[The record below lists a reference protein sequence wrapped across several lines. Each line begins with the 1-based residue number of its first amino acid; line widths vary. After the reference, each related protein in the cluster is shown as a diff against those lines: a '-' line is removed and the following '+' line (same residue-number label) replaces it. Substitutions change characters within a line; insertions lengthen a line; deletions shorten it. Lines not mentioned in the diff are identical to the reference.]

1 MAAIPLKREIEYPE
15 TDDRPMAESDLHRDV
30 MLDLIHALRSRYAG
44 EPKVY
49 VAGNLLLYYVE
60 GNPRASIAPDVFM
73 VRGVPKGRRRTYLLW
88 KEGRA
93 PSFVIEVTSES
104 TCAEDLGKKK
114 DCYERLGVEEYFLFD
129 PAGEYL
135 RPRLQGYRLAAGRY
149 QSLAEGADG
158 SLSSRTTGLV
168 LRPEGTN
175 LRLVD
180 AATGERLLWV
190 EEETAA
196 RRAAEERAQTLEKEL
211 EQLRRETGRA

>member
-1 MAAIPLKREIEYPE
+1 MAAIPLKHEIDYPE
-15 TDDRPMAESDLHRDV
+15 SDGRPMAESDLHRDV

-44 EPKVY
+44 EPEVY

-60 GNPRASIAPDVFM
+60 GNPRASIAPDLFL
-73 VRGVPKGRRRTYLLW
+73 VRGVPKRRRRSYLLW

-104 TCAEDLGKKK
+104 TRDEDLGRKK
-114 DCYERLGVEEYFLFD
+114 DCYELLGVEEYFLFD
-129 PAGEYL
+129 PASEYL
-135 RPRLQGYRLAAGRY
+135 RPRLQGYRLAGGRY
-149 QSLAEGADG
+149 QRLAEGADG
-158 SLSSRTTGLV
+158 SLSSRTTGLL
-168 LRPEGTN
+168 LRSEGTN

-196 RRAAEERAQTLEKEL
+196 RQAAEERAQTLEKEL
-211 EQLRRETGRA
+211 ERLRRETGRN